1 MFEQKLFLLDMDILF
16 LIALPVCAFLYA
28 SVGHGGASA
37 YLALMSLWA
46 FSPDEIRP
54 TALVL
59 NILVSGIA
67 FVQFYRAGH
76 FRWNL
81 FTLFALSSIPLS
93 FLGGMTNVS
102 DELFRVLLGAFLVL
116 AALRIFLYYNKD
128 VQVRKATLVPALLIG
143 GSIGYVSGLIGIGGG
158 IILSPVLL
166 LLAWANA
173 KEAAAVSALFIL
185 VNSASGL
192 SGQLISG
199 ITVSE
204 DIWLY
209 VLLAACGGIV
219 GAYLGSKK
227 LKLKELNIILAIV
240 LAFAGVKLL
249 LM

>member
-1 MFEQKLFLLDMDILF
+1 MDYIFLLL
-16 LIALPVCAFLYA
+16 LPLCAFLYA

-67 FVQFYRAGH
+67 FIQFYRAGH
-76 FRWNL
+76 FKFKL
-81 FTLFALSSIPLS
+81 FGLFAASSIPLS
-93 FLGGMTNVS
+93 FLGGMTHVS
-102 DELFRVLLGAFLVL
+102 DAVFRILLGAFLVL
-116 AALRIFLYYNKD
+116 AALRIFLYFNKK
-128 VQVRKATLVPALLIG
+128 VEVKPAAVAPALIIG
-143 GSIGYVSGLIGIGGG
+143 GVIGYLSGLIGIGGG

-173 KEAAAVSALFIL
+173 REAAAVSALFIL
-185 VNSASGL
+185 VNSISGL